1 MHTKGYSDVPDK
13 SSVMNPPIKTP
24 SATISVTVVTRG
36 KYGKRAIRTIREKT
50 CFKVIEVT
58 IPADLPDFIEDT
70 APYTQGPAQ
79 ALTSD
84 LVIIFALHPDLT
96 PAFAR
101 CAAESGAG
109 AIIVSGGDTSELQQI
124 ASTYQI
130 HIHADEICCS
140 LVPCHDRVIDEFTS
154 VLGMPVFRV
163 SVEGGL
169 VSDVSVIRGSP
180 CGASWWVASQ
190 LPGTPVAD
198 APAKAGL
205 LTGQYPCRAVRG
217 TRGGI
222 HRSAEIHKKAVE
234 AALTDCYGAS
244 PNLQ

>member
-1 MHTKGYSDVPDK
+1 
-13 SSVMNPPIKTP
+13 MNPSAKTR
-24 SATISVTVVTRG
+24 SKAISVTVVTRG
-36 KYGKRAIRTIREKT
+36 KYGKRAIRTIQEKT
-50 CFKVIEVT
+50 GFEVTEVT

-70 APYTQGPAQ
+70 APYTRDAAH

-109 AIIVSGGDTSELQQI
+109 AIIVSGNDTAELRKI
-124 ASTYQI
+124 ASTYQTQ
-130 HIHADEICCS
+130 IHADEICCS
-140 LVPCHDRVIDEFTS
+140 LVPCNDPVIDEFTS
-154 VLGMPVFRV
+154 VLGMPVFRI

-169 VSDVSVIRGSP
+169 VSDVEVIRGSL

-190 LPGTPVAD
+190 LPGTPVVD

-205 LTGQYPCRAVRG
+205 LAGHYPCRAVRG

-222 HRSAEIHKKAVE
+222 HRSSEIHKKAVY
-234 AALTDCYGAS
+234 AALEDGNEGL

>member
-1 MHTKGYSDVPDK
+1 
-13 SSVMNPPIKTP
+13 MNPPAKTR
-24 SATISVTVVTRG
+24 SKTISVTVVTRG
-36 KYGKRAIRTIREKT
+36 KYGKRAIRTIQEKT
-50 CFKVIEVT
+50 GFEVTEVT

-70 APYTQGPAQ
+70 APYTQGPVQ

-84 LVIIFALHPDLT
+84 LVIIFTLHPDLT
-96 PAFAR
+96 PALAE
-101 CAAESGAG
+101 CAAKSGAG
-109 AIIVSGGDTSELQQI
+109 AIIVSGNDTAELRKI

-130 HIHADEICCS
+130 PIHADEICCS
-140 LVPCHDRVIDEFTS
+140 LVPCNDQVINEFTS
-154 VLGMPVFRV
+154 VLGMPVFRI

-169 VSDVSVIRGSP
+169 VSDVDVIRGSL

-205 LTGQYPCRAVRG
+205 LAGQYPCRAVRG

-222 HRSAEIHKKAVE
+222 HRSSEIHKKAVE
-234 AALTDCYGAS
+234 AALDAGQGEL
-244 PNLQ
+244 PNLH

>member
-1 MHTKGYSDVPDK
+1 MHTKGYSDVPNK
-13 SSVMNPPIKTP
+13 VSAMNPSAKTR

-36 KYGKRAIRTIREKT
+36 KYGKRAIRTIQEKT
-50 CFKVIEVT
+50 GFEVTEVT

-70 APYTQGPAQ
+70 APYTRGPAQ
-79 ALTSD
+79 ALASD

-96 PAFAR
+96 PAFAE

-109 AIIVSGGDTSELQQI
+109 AIIVSGSDTAELRKI

-130 HIHADEICCS
+130 PIHADEICCS
-140 LVPCHDRVIDEFTS
+140 LVPCNDRVIDEFTS
-154 VLGMPVFRV
+154 VLGMPVFRI

-169 VSDVSVIRGSP
+169 VSDVDVIRGSL

-205 LTGQYPCRAVRG
+205 LAGQYPCRAVRG

-222 HRSAEIHKKAVE
+222 HRSSEIHKKAVE
-234 AALTDCYGAS
+234 AALDDV
-244 PNLQ
+244 

>member
-1 MHTKGYSDVPDK
+1 MEFGEHKVILEVPDK
-13 SSVMNPPIKTP
+13 ISTMSPH
-24 SATISVTVVTRG
+24 ATIPPKTISITVVTRG
-36 KYGKRAIRTIREKT
+36 KYGQRAIRTIREKT
-50 CFKVIEVT
+50 GFEVT
-58 IPADLPDFIEDT
+58 EVPVPADLPDFIEDT
-70 APYTQGPAQ
+70 APYTRDVAPA
-79 ALTSD
+79 LRSD

-96 PAFAR
+96 PAFAE

-109 AIIVSGGDTSELQQI
+109 AIIVSGSDTSELRRI

-140 LVPCHDRVIDEFTS
+140 LVPCHDQTIDEFTS
-154 VLGMPVFRV
+154 VLGMPVFRI
-163 SVEGGL
+163 SVEGGV
-169 VSDVSVIRGSP
+169 VSDVGVIRGSP

-190 LPGTPVAD
+190 LPGTPVAE

-205 LTGQYPCRAVRG
+205 LAGQYPCRAVRG

-234 AALTDCYGAS
+234 AALTDAGVWR
-244 PNLQ
+244 L

>member
-1 MHTKGYSDVPDK
+1 MPNKVST
-13 SSVMNPPIKTP
+13 MNPSAKTR
-24 SATISVTVVTRG
+24 SKAISVTVVTRG
-36 KYGKRAIRTIREKT
+36 KYGKRAIRTIQEKT
-50 CFKVIEVT
+50 GFEVTEVT

-70 APYTQGPAQ
+70 APYTQGLAQ
-79 ALTSD
+79 ALASD

-96 PAFAR
+96 PAFAE

-109 AIIVSGGDTSELQQI
+109 AIIVSGSDTAELQKI

-130 HIHADEICCS
+130 PIHADEICCS

-154 VLGMPVFRV
+154 VLGMPVFRI

-169 VSDVSVIRGSP
+169 VSDVKVIRGSL

-205 LTGQYPCRAVRG
+205 LAGQYPCRAVRG

-222 HRSAEIHKKAVE
+222 HRSSEIHKKAVE
-234 AALTDCYGAS
+234 AALVG
-244 PNLQ
+244 